1 MAGIP
6 KHSRGSSDKEV
17 RGVSENM
24 NLSGDSLITAFSF
37 LLARK
42 KDGRVRQQ
50 DTDWLGMH

>member
-50 DTDWLGMH
+50 DTDWLGMY